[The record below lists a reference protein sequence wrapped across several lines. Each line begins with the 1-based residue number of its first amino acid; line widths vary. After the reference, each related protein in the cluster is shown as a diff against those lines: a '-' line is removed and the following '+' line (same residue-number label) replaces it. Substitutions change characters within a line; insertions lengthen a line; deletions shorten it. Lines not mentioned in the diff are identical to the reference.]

1 MKYIDKSS
9 IPVPKVLTTK
19 GAEATTKDMDVY
31 AVDPNHEFQFD
42 PQIYRDKTVK
52 DILKRLQKNTC
63 CFCEAKVTQVAYGA
77 VEHFRPKGGFQKAK
91 GEPLQKPGYF
101 WLAYDWDN
109 LLFTCQICNSSYK
122 KNLFPLVDETQR
134 AHNQA
139 FSIMHEKPVIINPS
153 MEDPSL
159 HISFHKEI
167 PYGKT
172 YRGKETIQL
181 LGLDRNEGLNE
192 DRLEKLTKMKAMEE
206 IATLVDNQVA
216 YQYFKNTLINCITNG
231 EYTLMYKTN
240 FNKHL

>member
-1 MKYIDKSS
+1 
-9 IPVPKVLTTK
+9 
-19 GAEATTKDMDVY
+19 
-31 AVDPNHEFQFD
+31 
-42 PQIYRDKTVK
+42 
-52 DILKRLQKNTC
+52 
-63 CFCEAKVTQVAYGA
+63 
-77 VEHFRPKGGFQKAK
+77 
-91 GEPLQKPGYF
+91 
-101 WLAYDWDN
+101 
-109 LLFTCQICNSSYK
+109 
-122 KNLFPLVDETQR
+122 
-134 AHNQA
+134 
-139 FSIMHEKPVIINPS
+139 

-192 DRLEKLTKMKAMEE
+192 DRLEKLTKMKSMEE
-206 IATLVDNQVA
+206 IATLVDNQAA